1 MVPHALFPAA
11 DGPGNRKTPRGCER
25 SARGS
30 RTTVSAR
37 TVSYVR
43 SLRTGAPAANNRGE
57 REHGGSLAHSAPVS
71 GGRLRMRAVPGG
83 GAGTRTGWRQAEGG
97 GRRGP
102 APALVAARAS
112 AQLVHPAVLVLG
124 RAALDVEQGLAQ
136 LLRDL
141 SGLAAALLPL
151 GTGPLDGADG
161 GDDGGGAAGED
172 LGEGAVL
179 RVALPLVDGD
189 PLLDGLV
196 AQVAG
201 DAQQGVTGDALQDGP
216 GEGGRDDPVAVDEVQ
231 VHAAQFLDPGVLHGV
246 EVADLVAAL
255 GGGLGLGEQGGRVV
269 AAGLGVAH
277 AAGDG
282 ADPVLGD
289 PDGHRLDA
297 AREVGAGRG

>member
-1 MVPHALFPAA
+1 M
-11 DGPGNRKTPRGCER
+11 T
-25 SARGS
+25 GS
-30 RTTVSAR
+30 TVSPW
-37 TVSYVR
+37 
-43 SLRTGAPAANNRGE
+43 SLT
-57 REHGGSLAHSAPVS
+57 HCF
-71 GGRLRMRAVPGG
+71 RLRMGQETEKPLAGARGLRAGRGRRCPPVPCRTCGHCGPARLLPIIVANESTGAVWHIPPPCPAAVSGCGRSPAG
-83 GAGTRTGWRQAEGG
+83 GAGPRTGWRQGEGG

-231 VHAAQFLDPGVLHGV
+231 VHAAQFL
-246 EVADLVAAL
+246 
-255 GGGLGLGEQGGRVV
+255 
-269 AAGLGVAH
+269 
-277 AAGDG
+277 
-282 ADPVLGD
+282 
-289 PDGHRLDA
+289 
-297 AREVGAGRG
+297 